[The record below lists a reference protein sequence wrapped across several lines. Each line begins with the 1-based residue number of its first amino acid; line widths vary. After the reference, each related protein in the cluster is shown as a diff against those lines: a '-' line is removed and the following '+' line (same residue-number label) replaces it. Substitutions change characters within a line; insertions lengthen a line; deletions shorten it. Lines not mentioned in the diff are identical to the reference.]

1 MLPHLHVLDLID
13 EKLRRNQIEYNELL
27 ELRVKQ
33 VASICQELRMQFSTV
48 YGIGKANEKGIIPDL
63 GLFANKTRAENEL
76 LQTVCPVTFVV
87 KQVESKQ
94 LVDGWLIK
102 LVK

>member
-1 MLPHLHVLDLID
+1 MDVLDILD
-13 EKLRRNQIEYNELL
+13 EKLRRNQLEYNELL
-27 ELRVKQ
+27 ELRIKQ
-33 VASICQELRMQFSTV
+33 VVSICQQLRAQFPTV

-63 GLFANKTRAENEL
+63 GLFTNKTRAENEL
-76 LQTVCPVTFVV
+76 LQTVCPVMFVV
-87 KQVESKQ
+87 KQVDSKL